1 MININTI
8 KNETKS
14 KQMQIEFTDS
24 FRLLSKELAPIIA
37 KFLEEN
43 EIPITVAV
51 FFFASLIKESMKTI
65 DDQSLQYG
73 LKEVI
78 MKFIDE

>member
-37 KFLEEN
+37 KFLKEN
-43 EIPITVAV
+43 KVPITVAV
-51 FFFASLIKESMKTI
+51 FFFASLIKDSMETI
-65 DDQSLQYG
+65 DDQSLQHG